1 LPLFRYASATWSDRV
16 DDVDE
21 PGGQHMRIGSVME
34 ARDEYLSF
42 EMERAARKL
51 AEEVLEI
58 KPGQTVAI
66 TADTNADARVVWASA
81 RAIYAAGGVP
91 SVLWYHTQPRPQM
104 EPPAPIAAA
113 VAAADI
119 WIEHAV
125 AYTMYTHA
133 WQKALDAGVLYC
145 ELGGMDVDG
154 MVRCI
159 GRQNITLMAEMGEVV
174 IDLLTDAEMEV
185 TSELGSAVTF
195 HNRGVRIGE
204 FKMKATPEKTPIMLA
219 GQVSWS
225 PDEASLQGRVIADGI
240 LYPPTEIGIMSETVA
255 FELSAGRITSIE
267 GAKEARLLRN
277 WIGQLDDPTMYRIAH
292 ISMGFNP
299 GIPVPTGRVVE
310 DERAFGDIDFGFG
323 AWVGR
328 PAAGHFDF
336 TCRQVTIKANG
347 VPVQENGRF
356 THPRLA
362 PLCRAMGVPNH

>member
-1 LPLFRYASATWSDRV
+1 
-16 DDVDE
+16 
-21 PGGQHMRIGSVME
+21 MRLASVME

-51 AEEVLEI
+51 AEEVLAI

-66 TADTNADARVVWASA
+66 TADTMSDSRVVWASA
-81 RAIYAAGGVP
+81 RAVYAAGGIP

-159 GRQNITLMAEMGEVV
+159 GRQDISLMAEMGDEIVR
-174 IDLLTDAEMEV
+174 LLTDAEMTV
-185 TSELGSAVTF
+185 TSTAGSSVRF
-195 HNRGVRIGE
+195 HNRGVKIGE
-204 FKMKATPEKTPIMLA
+204 FKMKATPQKIPIMLA

-225 PDEASLQGRVIADGI
+225 PDEASLEGTLVADGI
-240 LYPPTEIGIMSETVA
+240 LYPPSEVGIMNETVT
-255 FELSAGRITSIE
+255 FTLEGGRITDIA
-267 GAKEARLLRN
+267 GAKEARLLKS
-277 WIGQLDDPTMYRIAH
+277 WIDQLNDPTLYRIAH

-336 TCRQVTIKANG
+336 TCRQVTITANG
-347 VPVQENGRF
+347 TPIQTNGIF
-356 THPRLA
+356 VHPTLA
-362 PLCRAMGVPNH
+362 KLCRAMGVPRH

>member
-1 LPLFRYASATWSDRV
+1 
-16 DDVDE
+16 
-21 PGGQHMRIGSVME
+21 MRISYVME
-34 ARDEYLSF
+34 ARDRYLDL
-42 EMERAARKL
+42 EMALAAKKL

-58 KPGQTVAI
+58 EKGQTVAI
-66 TADTNADARVVWASA
+66 TADSMSDDRVVQASA
-81 RAIYAAGGVP
+81 KAVFAAGGIP
-91 SVLWYHTQPRPQM
+91 IVLYYHTQPRPQM
-104 EPPAPIAAA
+104 ELPAPIAAA

-133 WQKALDAGVLYC
+133 WHKALEAGVQYC

-159 GRQNITLMAEMGEVV
+159 GQQNISLMAEMGEEV
-174 IDLLTDAEMEV
+174 IRLLTDAEVRV
-185 TSELGSAVTF
+185 TSSSGGDVSF
-195 HNRGVRIGE
+195 HNRGVTVGA
-204 FKMKATPEKTPIMLA
+204 FKMKANPKKIPIMLA

-225 PDEASLQGRVIADGI
+225 PVEDSLVGRLVADGI
-240 LYPPTEIGIMSETVA
+240 LYPPTEVGIMNETVD
-255 FELSAGRITSIE
+255 FQLKAGRITDIS

-277 WIGQLDDPTMYRIAH
+277 WIEQLDDPTMYRIAH

-310 DERAFGDIDFGFG
+310 DERAFGDVDFGFG

-336 TCRQVTIKANG
+336 TCRQVSVVANG
-347 VPVQENGRF
+347 ETLQENGRYV
-356 THPRLA
+356 HPVLA
-362 PLCRAMGVPNH
+362 KICRAMNVPHH

>member
-1 LPLFRYASATWSDRV
+1 
-16 DDVDE
+16 
-21 PGGQHMRIGSVME
+21 MRLASVME
-34 ARDEYLSF
+34 ARDEYLSL

-51 AEEVLEI
+51 AEEVLAI

-66 TADTNADARVVWASA
+66 TADTMSDSRVVWASA
-81 RAIYAAGGVP
+81 RAVYAAGGIP

-159 GRQNITLMAEMGEVV
+159 GRQDISLMAEMGDEIVR
-174 IDLLTDAEMEV
+174 LLTDAAMTV
-185 TSELGSAVTF
+185 TSAAGSHVKF
-195 HNRGVRIGE
+195 HNRGMKIGE
-204 FKMKATPEKTPIMLA
+204 FKMKATPEKIPIMLA

-225 PDEASLQGRVIADGI
+225 PDEASLEGTLVADGI
-240 LYPPTEIGIMSETVA
+240 LYPPSEVGIMNETVT
-255 FELSAGRITSIE
+255 FTLKGGRITEIA
-267 GAKEARLLRN
+267 GAKEARLLKS
-277 WIGQLDDPTMYRIAH
+277 WIGQLNDPTLDRIAH

-336 TCRQVTIKANG
+336 TCRQVTITANG
-347 VPVQENGRF
+347 APIQTNGIYV
-356 THPRLA
+356 HPTLA
-362 PLCRAMGVPNH
+362 KLCRAMGVPRH

>member
-1 LPLFRYASATWSDRV
+1 
-16 DDVDE
+16 
-21 PGGQHMRIGSVME
+21 MRLASVME
-34 ARDEYLSF
+34 ARGEFYSF

-51 AEEVLEI
+51 ADEILQI

-66 TADTNADARVVWASA
+66 TADTATDGRVVWASA
-81 RAIYAAGGVP
+81 RAIYAAGGTP
-91 SVLWYHTQPRPQM
+91 IVLYYHTQLRPQM

-113 VAAADI
+113 VASADI

-125 AYTMYTHA
+125 SYTMYTHA
-133 WQKALDAGVLYC
+133 WHKALEAGVQYC

-159 GRQNITLMAEMGEVV
+159 GRQDVSLLAEMGDEVV
-174 IDLLTDAEMEV
+174 RLLTDAEMRV
-185 TSELGSAVTF
+185 TSTAGTDVTF
-195 HNRGVRIGE
+195 NNRGVKVGE
-204 FKMKATPEKTPIMLA
+204 FKMKANPQKIPIMLA

-225 PDEASLQGRVIADGI
+225 PVEESLNGKIVADGI
-240 LYPPTEIGIMSETVA
+240 LYPPTEVGIMAETVE
-255 FELSAGRITSIE
+255 FEVKGGRIVAIN
-267 GAKEARLLRN
+267 GGKEARLLRN
-277 WIGQLDDPTMYRIAH
+277 WIEQLNDQTMYRIAH

-336 TCRQVTIKANG
+336 TCRQVTITAG
-347 VPVQENGRF
+347 SAALQENGRF
-356 THPRLA
+356 VHPALA
-362 PLCRAMGVPNH
+362 RICRAMGVPRH

>member
-1 LPLFRYASATWSDRV
+1 
-16 DDVDE
+16 
-21 PGGQHMRIGSVME
+21 MRLASVME

-42 EMERAARKL
+42 EMEHAARKL
-51 AEEVLEI
+51 AEEILEI
-58 KPGQTVAI
+58 QSGMTVAI
-66 TADTNADARVVWASA
+66 TADTNSDARVVWASA

-133 WQKALDAGVLYC
+133 WQRALDAGVLYC

-159 GRQNITLMAEMGEVV
+159 GRQNITLMAEMGDEIVR
-174 IDLLTDAEMEV
+174 LLTDAEMEV
-185 TSELGSAVTF
+185 TSAAGSTTTF
-195 HNRGVRIGE
+195 HNRGVKIGE
-204 FKMKATPEKTPIMLA
+204 FKMKRTPAKTPIMLA

-225 PDEASLQGRVIADGI
+225 PVEESLKGCLVADGI
-240 LYPPTEIGIMSETVA
+240 LYPPSEVGIMSETVR
-255 FELSAGRITSIE
+255 FSLSGGRITAID
-267 GAKEARLLRN
+267 GAKEAWLLRN
-277 WIGQLDDPTMYRIAH
+277 WIDQLNDDTMYRIAH

-347 VPVQENGRF
+347 VTLQENGRF
-356 THPRLA
+356 VEPKLA
-362 PLCRAMGVPNH
+362 KLCRAMNVPHH

>member
-1 LPLFRYASATWSDRV
+1 MA
-16 DDVDE
+16 
-21 PGGQHMRIGSVME
+21 MRIGSVME

-51 AEEVLEI
+51 AEEVLCI
-58 KPGQTVAI
+58 RPGQTVAI
-66 TADTNADARVVWASA
+66 TADTNADSRVVWASA

-91 SVLWYHTQPRPQM
+91 TVLWYHTQPRPQM

-133 WQKALDAGVLYC
+133 WQRALDAGVLYC

-159 GRQNITLMAEMGEVV
+159 GRQDVALMAEMGDEVV
-174 IDLLTDAEMEV
+174 RLLTDAEVEV
-185 TSELGSAVTF
+185 TSPIGSAIRF
-195 HNRGVRIGE
+195 HNRGVKIGE
-204 FKMKATPEKTPIMLA
+204 FKMKATPEKIPIMLA

-225 PDEASLQGRVIADGI
+225 PVEESMVGRLVADGI
-240 LYPPTEIGIMSETVA
+240 LYPPTEVGIMSETVT
-255 FELSAGRITSIE
+255 FDVERGRITRID
-267 GAKEARLLRN
+267 GAKEARLLRA
-277 WIGQLDDPTMYRIAH
+277 WIDQLNDPTLYRIAH
-292 ISMGFNP
+292 VSMGFNP

-310 DERAFGDIDFGFG
+310 DERAFGDVDFGFG

-347 VPVQENGRF
+347 VPLQENGRY
-356 THPRLA
+356 THPKLA
-362 PLCRAMGVPNH
+362 SLCRAMGVPNH

>member
-1 LPLFRYASATWSDRV
+1 
-16 DDVDE
+16 
-21 PGGQHMRIGSVME
+21 MRLASVME

-58 KPGQTVAI
+58 RPGMTVVI
-66 TADTNADARVVWASA
+66 TADTSSDARVVWASA

-91 SVLWYHTQPRPQM
+91 SVMWYHTQPRPQM
-104 EPPAPIAAA
+104 EPPAPVAAA
-113 VAAADI
+113 VAAAEI
-119 WIEHAV
+119 WIEQAV
-125 AYTMYTHA
+125 AYTMYTEA
-133 WQKALDAGVLYC
+133 WQAALDAGVLYC

-159 GRQNITLMAEMGEVV
+159 GRQSIGLMAEMGDE
-174 IDLLTDAEMEV
+174 IIRLLTDAEVEV
-185 TSELGSAVTF
+185 TSEAGSSIVF
-195 HNRGVRIGE
+195 SNRGCKVGE
-204 FKMKATPEKTPIMLA
+204 FKMKTTPEKTPIMLA

-225 PDEASLQGRVIADGI
+225 PVEDSMKGHLVADGI
-240 LYPPTEIGIMSETVA
+240 LYPPSEVGIMNETVR
-255 FELSAGRITSIE
+255 FEIAKGRIVDIA
-267 GAKEARLLRN
+267 GAREALVLKK
-277 WIGQLDDPTMYRIAH
+277 WIDQLADDTMYRIAH
-292 ISMGFNP
+292 VSMGFNP

-347 VPVQENGRF
+347 VPLQENGRY
-356 THPRLA
+356 THPVLARL
-362 PLCRAMGVPNH
+362 CQAMGVPHH

>member
-1 LPLFRYASATWSDRV
+1 
-16 DDVDE
+16 
-21 PGGQHMRIGSVME
+21 MRLASVME

-58 KPGQTVAI
+58 RPGMTVVI
-66 TADTNADARVVWASA
+66 TADTSSDARVVWASA

-91 SVLWYHTQPRPQM
+91 SVMWYHTQPRPQM
-104 EPPAPIAAA
+104 EPPAPVAAA

-119 WIEHAV
+119 WIEQAV
-125 AYTMYTHA
+125 AYTMYTEA
-133 WQKALDAGVLYC
+133 WQAALDAGVLYC

-159 GRQNITLMAEMGEVV
+159 GRQNIGLMAEMGDE
-174 IDLLTDAEMEV
+174 IIRLLTDADVEV
-185 TSELGSAVTF
+185 TSEAGSSIVF
-195 HNRGVRIGE
+195 SNRGCKVGE
-204 FKMKATPEKTPIMLA
+204 FKMKATPDKTPIMLA

-225 PDEASLQGRVIADGI
+225 PVEESMKGHLVADGI
-240 LYPPTEIGIMSETVA
+240 LYPPSEVGIMNETVRFDIA
-255 FELSAGRITSIE
+255 KGRIVDVS
-267 GAKEARLLRN
+267 GAREALLLKK
-277 WIGQLDDPTMYRIAH
+277 WIDQLADDTMYRIAH
-292 ISMGFNP
+292 VSMGFNP

-347 VPVQENGRF
+347 VPLQENGRY
-356 THPRLA
+356 THPVLARL
-362 PLCRAMGVPNH
+362 CKAMGVPHH